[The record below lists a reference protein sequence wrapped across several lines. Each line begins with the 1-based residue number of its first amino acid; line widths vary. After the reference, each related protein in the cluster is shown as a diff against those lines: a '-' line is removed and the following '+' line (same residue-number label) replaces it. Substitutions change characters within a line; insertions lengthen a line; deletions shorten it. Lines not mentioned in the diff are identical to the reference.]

1 MPFVCASQTAQDPVP
16 FDYLKHD
23 DKFSFDINLDVLIK
37 VPELG
42 DAETVLCKSNFRNMY
57 WTMKQQLA
65 HHTVTGCN
73 VRPGDLLA
81 SGTISGDTRD
91 SFGSMLEIA
100 WRGSTPFFFDTEG
113 KVKRVFL
120 QDGDTVTIKGKFYE
134 ILKSND

>member
-57 WTMKQQLA
+57 WTM
-65 HHTVTGCN
+65 N